1 MAVSV
6 TASQAEGFLMNIYG
20 WGLADPCSRVWTEDK
35 SEFLCRL
42 HVKLFSQI
50 RICLLA
56 LSLWVDC
63 QF

>member
-1 MAVSV
+1 
-6 TASQAEGFLMNIYG
+6 MNIYG
-20 WGLADPCSRVWTEDK
+20 WGLADPCSSVWTKDK

-50 RICLLA
+50 RIYLLA
-56 LSLWVDC
+56 LSSWVDS